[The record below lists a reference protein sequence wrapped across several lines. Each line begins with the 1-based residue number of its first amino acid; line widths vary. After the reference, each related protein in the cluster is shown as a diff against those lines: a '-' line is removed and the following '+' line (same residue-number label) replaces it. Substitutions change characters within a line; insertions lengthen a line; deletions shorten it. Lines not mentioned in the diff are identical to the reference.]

1 MTSKELNEKLLASF
15 PELNKAF
22 QEETS
27 WQEGLGTGSFV
38 VYEDVF
44 MPFLRERLDKNDE
57 AALERISSFFEDL
70 SALDDAYVENLMMV
84 AIFEN
89 IDVLAD
95 GARCINRFKDKTRKL
110 YEKFREQPA

>member
-15 PELNKAF
+15 PELNEAF
-22 QEETS
+22 QEKTS
-27 WQEGLGTGSFV
+27 WQEGLDTGSFV
-38 VYEDVF
+38 VYEDVL

-70 SALDDAYVENLMMV
+70 SALDDAYAENLMMV

-89 IDVLAD
+89 IDILA
-95 GARCINRFKDKTRKL
+95 GRMRCISNFKEKTRKL
-110 YEKFREQPA
+110 YVKFCEPD

>member
-15 PELNKAF
+15 PELNAAF

-27 WQEGLGTGSFV
+27 WQEGLDTGSFV

-44 MPFLRERLDKNDE
+44 MPFLRECLNKNDE

-89 IDVLAD
+89 IDVLAS
-95 GARCINRFKDKTRKL
+95 RMKCIGYFKEKTREL
-110 YEKFREQPA
+110 YARFCESD